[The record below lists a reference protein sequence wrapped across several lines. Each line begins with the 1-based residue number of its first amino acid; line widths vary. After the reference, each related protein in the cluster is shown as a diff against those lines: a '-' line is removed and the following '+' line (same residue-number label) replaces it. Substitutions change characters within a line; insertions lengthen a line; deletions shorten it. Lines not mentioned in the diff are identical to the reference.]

1 MEEST
6 MANFDSNEALRKQ
19 LEEIK
24 AARGDQVSI
33 DEVGEVVSS
42 IMDTL
47 QGDMSALDL
56 HVYRELD
63 GLAKY
68 INAAKADIAAVR
80 SDDIRNKHLPDAT
93 VELDAIVRHTEE
105 ATGVILDAAE
115 TIDAEASKLE
125 SQLINDQVVLIF
137 EACGFQ
143 DLTGQRISKIVT
155 TLQHIE
161 ERIAKIT
168 SIFGEHF
175 QSIAPAEID
184 GDADDKSED
193 EKLRNGP
200 QLPANANDQ
209 ADIDA
214 LLASFD

>member
-1 MEEST
+1 

-184 GDADDKSED
+184 GDADDESED

>member
-1 MEEST
+1 

-193 EKLRNGP
+193 EKLRSGP

>member
-1 MEEST
+1 

>member
-1 MEEST
+1 
-6 MANFDSNEALRKQ
+6 MANSNNNEALRTR
-19 LEEIK
+19 LEEMK
-24 AARGDQVSI
+24 AERGDQISI

-63 GLAKY
+63 SLAEY
-68 INAAKADIAAVR
+68 INSAKADIAAVR

-105 ATGVILDAAE
+105 ATGTILDAAE
-115 TIDAEASKLE
+115 AIDTEARKME
-125 SQLINDQVVLIF
+125 CQLINDQVVLIF

-161 ERIAKIT
+161 DRIAKIT
-168 SIFGEHF
+168 VIFGEHF
-175 QSIAPAEID
+175 QNIAPADDVDEMD
-184 GDADDKSED
+184 GKSED
-193 EKLRNGP
+193 ERLLNGP
-200 QLPANANDQ
+200 SLPSNANDQ
-209 ADIDA
+209 EDIDA

>member
-1 MEEST
+1 

-93 VELDAIVRHTEE
+93 VELDAIVSHTEE

-175 QSIAPAEID
+175 QSIAPADID
-184 GDADDKSED
+184 EDADDKSED
-193 EKLRNGP
+193 EKLKNGP

>member
-1 MEEST
+1 
-6 MANFDSNEALRKQ
+6 MAYFHSNDSLRKQ
-19 LEEIK
+19 LDELK

-47 QGDMSALDL
+47 QGDVSALDL

-63 GLAKY
+63 GLTEY

-93 VELDAIVRHTEE
+93 DELDAIVRHTEE
-105 ATGVILDAAE
+105 ATGTILDAAE
-115 TIDAEASKLE
+115 AINAEAGKLE
-125 SQLINDQVVLIF
+125 CQAIKDQVMLIF

-168 SIFGEHF
+168 AIFGEHF
-175 QSIAPAEID
+175 QSIAPAVDED
-184 GDADDKSED
+184 TDNMSEE
-193 EKLRNGP
+193 EKLKNGP

>member
-1 MEEST
+1 

-68 INAAKADIAAVR
+68 INAAKADIAAIR

>member
-1 MEEST
+1 
-6 MANFDSNEALRKQ
+6 MAYFHSNDSLRKQ
-19 LEEIK
+19 LDELK

-56 HVYRELD
+56 HIYRELD
-63 GLAKY
+63 GLAEY

-93 VELDAIVRHTEE
+93 DELDAIVRHTEE
-105 ATGVILDAAE
+105 ATGTILDAAE
-115 TIDAEASKLE
+115 AIDAEAGKLE
-125 SQLINDQVVLIF
+125 CQAIKDQVMLIF

-155 TLQHIE
+155 TLHHIE

-168 SIFGEHF
+168 AIFDEHF
-175 QSIAPAEID
+175 QSIAPAVDE
-184 GDADDKSED
+184 DADNQSED
-193 EKLRNGP
+193 DRLKNGP
-200 QLPANANDQ
+200 QLPENANDQ
-209 ADIDA
+209 SDIDA
-214 LLASFD
+214 LLASLD

>member
-1 MEEST
+1 
-6 MANFDSNEALRKQ
+6 MAYFHSNDSLRKQ
-19 LEEIK
+19 LDELK

-42 IMDTL
+42 IMNTL

-56 HVYRELD
+56 HIYRELD
-63 GLAKY
+63 GLAEY

-93 VELDAIVRHTEE
+93 DELDAIVRHTEE
-105 ATGVILDAAE
+105 ATGTILDAAE
-115 TIDAEASKLE
+115 AIDAEAGKLE
-125 SQLINDQVVLIF
+125 CQAIKDQVMLIF

-155 TLQHIE
+155 TLHHIE

-168 SIFGEHF
+168 AIFDEHF
-175 QSIAPAEID
+175 QSIAPAVDE
-184 GDADDKSED
+184 DADNQSED
-193 EKLRNGP
+193 DRLKNGP
-200 QLPANANDQ
+200 QLPENANDQ
-209 ADIDA
+209 SDIDA
-214 LLASFD
+214 LLASLD

>member
-1 MEEST
+1 
-6 MANFDSNEALRKQ
+6 MAYFHSNDSLRKQ
-19 LEEIK
+19 LDEIK

>member
-1 MEEST
+1 MEEAT

-93 VELDAIVRHTEE
+93 VELDAIVSHTEE

-175 QSIAPAEID
+175 QSIAPADID